1 MTKYLWIETRDP
13 FDSADV
19 ADAFELVRGLADE
32 SDDTAVYLV
41 QNGVLTTRR
50 VSTAAPTLAE
60 LAQRTTVLADEF
72 SLRERGITTDEV
84 VEGVTLAGVD
94 RLVELL
100 LDDDRKVIW
109 H

>member
-1 MTKYLWIETRDP
+1 VTKYLWIETRDP

-19 ADAFELVRGLADE
+19 ADAYVLAGGLADE
-32 SDDTAVYLV
+32 SEDTTVFLL

-50 VSTAAPTLAE
+50 ASTAASMLTALSG
-60 LAQRTTVLADEF
+60 RTTVLADEF
-72 SLRERGITTDEV
+72 SLRERGITADELV
-84 VEGVTLAGVD
+84 DGVTPSGVD